1 VWQTINVEHDCHYV
15 YRHTGI
21 AAMMKVDEVITDALR
36 NRTPLANAKL
46 ESLRDMT
53 LIIVRNRGHVSQ
65 EN

>member
-1 VWQTINVEHDCHYV
+1 
-15 YRHTGI
+15 
-21 AAMMKVDEVITDALR
+21 MITDALR